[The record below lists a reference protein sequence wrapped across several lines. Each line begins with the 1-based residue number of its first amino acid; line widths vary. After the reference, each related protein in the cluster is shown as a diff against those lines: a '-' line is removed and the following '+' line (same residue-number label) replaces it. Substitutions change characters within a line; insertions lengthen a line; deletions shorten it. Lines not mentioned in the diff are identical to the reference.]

1 MDPSICFITLGT
13 DDLDAAR
20 RFYIDGLGWPP
31 LFEVPGEI
39 VFVQV
44 GYGLTLSIWTADKLD
59 ADAGSPPGTSSSAAS
74 APITLSHNVGSAEEV
89 DAVMAAAVAAGGT
102 VGKEAGPAEFG
113 GYHGVFADPS
123 GFRWEV
129 AHNPGW
135 SVADDGTVRL
145 VPVDS

>member
-1 MDPSICFITLGT
+1 MDPAVSFITLGT
-13 DDLDAAR
+13 HDLDAAR
-20 RFYIDGLGWPP
+20 RFYVDGLGWPP

-44 GYGLTLSIWTADKLD
+44 GHGLTLSIWTADKLD

-74 APITLSHNVGSAEEV
+74 APITFAHNVASPDEV

-102 VGKEAGPAEFG
+102 VLKEAQVAEFG

-135 SVADDGTVRL
+135 SVAEDGTVRL
-145 VPVDS
+145 GPIDG